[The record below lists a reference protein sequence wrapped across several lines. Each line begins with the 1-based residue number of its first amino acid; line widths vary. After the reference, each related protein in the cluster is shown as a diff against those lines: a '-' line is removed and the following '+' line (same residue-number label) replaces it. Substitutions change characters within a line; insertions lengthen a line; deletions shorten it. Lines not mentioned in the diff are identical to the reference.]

1 MGLGTDAE
9 LLTMVAAGVDI
20 FDCVLPTRLAR
31 NGTALTRSGRLS
43 LRRSENR
50 DDLRPLEEDCG
61 CAACSRFTR
70 AYLRHLFAA
79 GEILGHR
86 LLTLHNLTHLGTL
99 MTGAREA
106 IATARFDEYRQ
117 GVVHRLS
124 GYTSPP

>member
-31 NGTALTRSGRLS
+31 NGTALTRGGRLS

-50 DDLRPLEEDCG
+50 DDLRPLEEDCR
-61 CAACSRFTR
+61 CPACSGFTR

-86 LLTLHNLTHLGTL
+86 LLTLHNLTHLGAL
-99 MTGAREA
+99 MSGAREA
-106 IATARFDEYRQ
+106 IAGGRFAEYRQ
-117 GVVHRLS
+117 GVVHGLS
-124 GYTSPP
+124 GYTSAP